1 MTSFDDDLHHQ
12 DEKKGQAGKG
22 QTAHDDQE
30 PPVNRDHAEQYPT
43 EQESLFDR
51 FESEQTVD
59 AIPVEDLKMEH
70 QEEKDKDVTKHT
82 SSSEK
87 KYNGGPS

>member
-1 MTSFDDDLHHQ
+1 MTPFDDDLRKQ
-12 DEKKGQAGKG
+12 DEKKDQPGRG
-22 QTAHDDQE
+22 QTEYDRHEQS
-30 PPVNRDHAEQYPT
+30 VNRDHAEQYPT

-59 AIPVEDLKMEH
+59 AISVEDLKMEH
-70 QEEKDKDVTKHT
+70 QEEKDKDETKHT

-87 KYNGGPS
+87 KYNTGV